1 VETLRPE
8 LRDLMRVVDQLD
20 DVLHRAKVV
29 PLTSQIRVER
39 GEVASL
45 LDQLRMSIARL
56 ANADSLA

>member
-1 VETLRPE
+1 
-8 LRDLMRVVDQLD
+8 MRVVDQLD